1 MKQSNVEFLQSLITI
16 DSTNPPGNEAAVT
29 ELFKT
34 RCEQNDVPYEITDL
48 GNNRNNFSVTLTAK
62 DNTEDK
68 LLLSGHTDTVKIGA
82 QQWQYGPF
90 AATIDNGKL
99 YGRGTTDM
107 KSGLAA
113 LYLALESLYK
123 EGFTPTKNIEFLAT
137 AGEEVDSIGA
147 EHYVASTN
155 MDNIKAIIIAEPTSE
170 KVVVGHKGALWIEVT
185 LTGKTAHGA
194 MPEQG
199 INAIEGMNKVLNLVD
214 ELKEEWLEEQA
225 PLGKSSISANL
236 ISGGIQTNVIPDSC
250 TLNVDIRSVTPNL
263 HEKLYSEFT
272 ERLEAIFSA
281 ENSPEV
287 STKILLN
294 RATVLTE
301 EDESIITSALDV
313 ANANEVSGVSYY
325 TDGSVLNPDSNIPT
339 LIYGPG
345 IETLAHQPNEYV
357 EVDAFERSIEYFKKL
372 LKFIQVKIYLNLL
385 ISPI

>member
-82 QQWQYGPF
+82 QQWQFDPF
-90 AATIDNGKL
+90 AATINNGKL

-107 KSGLAA
+107 KSGLAE

-272 ERLEAIFSA
+272 ERLEDIFSA

-372 LKFIQVKIYLNLL
+372 IKVYTA
-385 ISPI
+385 

>member
-1 MKQSNVEFLQSLITI
+1 MNQSNIEFLQSLIAI

-29 ELFKT
+29 ELFKK
-34 RCEQNDVPYEITDL
+34 RCDENEIPYEITDL
-48 GNNRNNFSVTLTAK
+48 GDNRNNFSVILKEK
-62 DNTEDK
+62 DTTEDK

-82 QQWQYGPF
+82 QQWQFEPF

-123 EGFTPTKNIEFLAT
+123 EGFAPTKNIEFLAT

-147 EHYVASTN
+147 EQYVATTN
-155 MDNIKAIIIAEPTSE
+155 MDNINAIIIAEPTSE

-214 ELKEEWLEEQA
+214 DLKTEWVDEQ
-225 PLGKSSISANL
+225 PTLGKSSISANL

-250 TLNVDIRSVTPNL
+250 TLNVDIRSVRPNL
-263 HEKLYSEFT
+263 HEKLYREFT
-272 ERLEAIFSA
+272 ERLADIF
-281 ENSPEV
+281 NGDHLPEV

-294 RATVLTE
+294 RATVLTQ
-301 EDESIITSALDV
+301 EDEPIITHALDV
-313 ANANEVSGVSYY
+313 ANAYEVSGVSYY
-325 TDGSVLNPDSNIPT
+325 TDGSVLNPDSDIPT

-345 IETLAHQPNEYV
+345 IETLAHQPDEYV
-357 EVDAFERSIEYFKKL
+357 EVEAFEKSVEYFKKL
-372 LKFIQVKIYLNLL
+372 IKSYTG
-385 ISPI
+385 

>member
-147 EHYVASTN
+147 EDYVASTN

-372 LKFIQVKIYLNLL
+372 IKVYTG
-385 ISPI
+385 

>member
-16 DSTNPPGNEAAVT
+16 ESTNPPGNEAAVT

-372 LKFIQVKIYLNLL
+372 IKVYTG
-385 ISPI
+385 

>member
-137 AGEEVDSIGA
+137 AGG
-147 EHYVASTN
+147 
-155 MDNIKAIIIAEPTSE
+155 
-170 KVVVGHKGALWIEVT
+170 
-185 LTGKTAHGA
+185 
-194 MPEQG
+194 
-199 INAIEGMNKVLNLVD
+199 
-214 ELKEEWLEEQA
+214 
-225 PLGKSSISANL
+225 
-236 ISGGIQTNVIPDSC
+236 
-250 TLNVDIRSVTPNL
+250 RS
-263 HEKLYSEFT
+263 
-272 ERLEAIFSA
+272 
-281 ENSPEV
+281 
-287 STKILLN
+287 
-294 RATVLTE
+294 
-301 EDESIITSALDV
+301 
-313 ANANEVSGVSYY
+313 
-325 TDGSVLNPDSNIPT
+325 
-339 LIYGPG
+339 
-345 IETLAHQPNEYV
+345 
-357 EVDAFERSIEYFKKL
+357 
-372 LKFIQVKIYLNLL
+372 
-385 ISPI
+385 

>member
-62 DNTEDK
+62 DNTDDK

-82 QQWQYGPF
+82 QQWQFDPF
-90 AATIDNGKL
+90 AATINNGKL

-185 LTGKTAHGA
+185 LTGKIAHGA

-272 ERLEAIFSA
+272 ERLEDIFSA

-372 LKFIQVKIYLNLL
+372 IKVYTA
-385 ISPI
+385 

>member
-1 MKQSNVEFLQSLITI
+1 MNQSNIEFLQSLITI

-90 AATIDNGKL
+90 AAAIDNGKL

-372 LKFIQVKIYLNLL
+372 IKVYTG
-385 ISPI
+385 

>member
-82 QQWQYGPF
+82 QQWQFYPF
-90 AATIDNGKL
+90 AATINNGKL

-372 LKFIQVKIYLNLL
+372 IKVYTA
-385 ISPI
+385 